1 MAAREDAAPRAL
13 VVRAREPGPSVW
25 ATRVTTDLAG
35 LRDLRPDLD
44 RLYRADERAM
54 PFLAP
59 GWLEAW
65 WAVYGRR
72 GRLRLVTVW
81 EDGVLRA
88 AAPFHEV
95 RRLGAR
101 VLAPVGGSLADH
113 TDVLLDG
120 ASDGA
125 VPALVG
131 ALRDLADVVDLPEVP
146 PGANVRR
153 LAEVWPRP
161 LLARPSSTT
170 AQLPARPVE
179 EIVAGF
185 SSRTRGH
192 RRREL
197 RSVAAAAVHHRE
209 LRPDEVGGG
218 VARLLALHREAWA
231 HRTITLEH
239 TRPRFADFLTRAT
252 RALVRSGDAALVEHR
267 VGDDVVAVELV
278 LLGRDAAGGYLY
290 GHRPELR
297 ATLNVTAML
306 LAADLSAAAD
316 RGLATFS
323 MMRGGEA
330 YKDHWHP
337 QTVRHE
343 RLVLPLR
350 PTRRA
355 AVYLHAVRAS
365 SLTRERLREDAR
377 CRAAVARLRSA
388 RRVLGGV
395 GRGPR

>member
-1 MAAREDAAPRAL
+1 MATREDVTPRA
-13 VVRAREPGPSVW
+13 VPERERAPEPGVW
-25 ATRVTTDLAG
+25 TSRVVTDLPG
-35 LRDLRPDLD
+35 LRALHDDLD
-44 RLYRADERAM
+44 RLYRADDRAM

-72 GRLRLVTVW
+72 GRLRVVTVW
-81 EDGVLRA
+81 EDGALRA

-101 VLAPVGGSLADH
+101 VLAPLGGALADH
-113 TDVLLDG
+113 TDVLLDRS
-120 ASDGA
+120 SDRA
-125 VPALVG
+125 VAALVG
-131 ALRDLADVVDLPEVP
+131 ALRDLADVVDLPEVAP
-146 PGANVRR
+146 EANVRR
-153 LAEVWPRP
+153 LVERWPHP
-161 LLARPSSTT
+161 VLARPSSTT
-170 AQLPARPVE
+170 AHLPARPVE

-197 RSVAAAAVHHRE
+197 RSVAAAGVHQRE

-218 VARLLALHREAWA
+218 VARLLTLHRQAWE

-252 RALVRSGDAALVEHR
+252 RALVRAGDAALVEHR

-278 LLGRDAAGGYLY
+278 LLGQDTAGGYLY

-297 ATLNVTAML
+297 TTLNITAML
-306 LAADLSAAAD
+306 LAADLSLAAG
-316 RGLATFS
+316 RGLAAFS

-350 PTRRA
+350 RSRRA
-355 AVYLHAVRAS
+355 AGYRAAVGVLGAA
-365 SLTRERLREDAR
+365 RERLREDAR

-388 RRVLGGV
+388 RRGLGS
-395 GRGPR
+395 RP